1 MTTDENIERLSRD
14 ILQQAQSEA
23 DQLIVEAK
31 GKGEQIKKH
40 AVEEAAAERMRILN
54 QAKRDADRIRSQA
67 VATTQLKARTQKLEA
82 REKLLT
88 EVFATSMEKL
98 ASVQQWSDYEAIV
111 EKLALEAIEQIG
123 SKKLIIH
130 ADKFTKKLLAD
141 SLLKKIKEKFAGTI
155 ELGYPLEKCTGLIVT
170 TEDGHLNF
178 DNLLETRMTRLE
190 NDLRS
195 PVYHLLMGESL

>member
-155 ELGYPLEKCTGLIVT
+155 ELGDPHEKGTGLIVT

>member
-88 EVFATSMEKL
+88 EAGVK
-98 ASVQQWSDYEAIV
+98 VRVY
-111 EKLALEAIEQIG
+111 
-123 SKKLIIH
+123 KK
-130 ADKFTKKLLAD
+130 K
-141 SLLKKIKEKFAGTI
+141 
-155 ELGYPLEKCTGLIVT
+155 
-170 TEDGHLNF
+170 
-178 DNLLETRMTRLE
+178 
-190 NDLRS
+190 
-195 PVYHLLMGESL
+195 